1 MPSSKNFRRGSVLL
15 AFALMA
21 AACSRPARLS
31 VEIQGA
37 PSSDIILCQQNV
49 NRYDILDTVK
59 TDESGRFSYKLE
71 LEKGNPDFIY
81 IYRNGHKLA
90 SLLLSEGD
98 RVSVS
103 ADTLGHYSVTG
114 SEESEKLMYV
124 DREYAAFTAVMDSL
138 GRAVEA
144 AGDDRE
150 TVARLSGEMTGKYTD
165 YYRQCVRYVM
175 ENSRSLTVVPVFFQ
189 TVGNSFYVFSQDTD
203 ALHFRNAADSL
214 SMVYPDSKYVR
225 SLRQEAE
232 ARTRQLELRVRLQ
245 SAEQI
250 NFPDLELPDV
260 KGNKVKLSDVDSK
273 AVLVFFW
280 SPADA
285 EQKMFNLDVLKDIYA
300 TWHGKGLEIYQVA
313 IATDK
318 PAWER
323 VVNAQGLGWIN
334 VCDGLGQNS
343 PAVGQYNIRKLPSCF
358 LIVDGSLSDRVISDE
373 RALRQALSDIL

>member
-21 AACSRPARLS
+21 AACSRPVRLS

-37 PSSDIILCQQNV
+37 PSSDIVLCQQNV

-124 DREYAAFTAVMDSL
+124 DREYAAFTAAMDSL

-189 TVGNSFYVFSQDTD
+189 TVGNSFYVFS
-203 ALHFRNAADSL
+203 
-214 SMVYPDSKYVR
+214 VYPDSKYVR

-343 PAVGQYNIRKLPSCF
+343 PAVGQYNIWKLPSCF
-358 LIVDGSLSDRVISDE
+358 LIVGKGLATGFE
-373 RALRQALSDIL
+373 

>member
-21 AACSRPARLS
+21 AACSRPVRLS

-37 PSSDIILCQQNV
+37 PSSDIVLCQQNV

-124 DREYAAFTAVMDSL
+124 DREYAAFTAAMDSL

-260 KGNKVKLSDVDSK
+260 KGN
-273 AVLVFFW
+273 
-280 SPADA
+280 
-285 EQKMFNLDVLKDIYA
+285 
-300 TWHGKGLEIYQVA
+300 
-313 IATDK
+313 
-318 PAWER
+318 
-323 VVNAQGLGWIN
+323 
-334 VCDGLGQNS
+334 
-343 PAVGQYNIRKLPSCF
+343 
-358 LIVDGSLSDRVISDE
+358 
-373 RALRQALSDIL
+373 